1 MVNTTFRVAAATLT
15 LLVPLAAQ
23 AQRGGGPRMNRMGAG
38 NPVAPL
44 IDMRRELNLTGRQL
58 VQLDSIERGLLER
71 NQVVRQQLRSRLD
84 SLRPRN
90 RASSEE
96 EIAAYR
102 AEGDSMRALRRVIV
116 RNDSTARAA
125 AMSVLTD
132 SQRGRVRERTAER
145 RGFEAGRRS
154 GVRGERG
161 FRGDRMRP
169 RMRGQDGRIRPDG
182 RGMRAPGTRPPINRG
197 GRPLN

>member
-58 VQLDSIERGLLER
+58 VQLESIERGLLEP

-132 SQRGRVRERTAER
+132 SQRVRVRERTAER
-145 RGFEAGRRS
+145 RGLRLGVEVGCVGNVASGAIACVRVCAARMAGSARTDVVCARPERGRRS
-154 GVRGERG
+154 TGMA
-161 FRGDRMRP
+161 DR
-169 RMRGQDGRIRPDG
+169 
-182 RGMRAPGTRPPINRG
+182 
-197 GRPLN
+197 